1 MFYDIIYIGGKMLD
15 NLNKEQIEAVMYKD
29 GPLLVMA
36 GAGSG
41 KTKVLTTR
49 IAYLIENG
57 VDPFNILAITFT
69 NKAAREMQD
78 RIFSLIQDKAKF
90 MQISTFHSF
99 GLTIIKRYYEF
110 VGLSK
115 NFTIVDNDDTM
126 SLVKKLVK
134 DAGYD
139 IKTYNPKTIRNK
151 ISSAKN
157 ELLTPDELAHFSS
170 CEFDDVVVEIYRL
183 YQKKLLSNNSVDF
196 DDLLVLPIKIFK
208 ENKEILKI
216 YQEQYKYILIDEYQ
230 DTNHVQYVLTKM
242 LSAKYKNIC
251 VVGDQDQ
258 SIYGFRGSNYR
269 NILNFEKDY
278 PNAKVIMLEQ
288 NYRSTKNIL
297 NAANDIISHNKK
309 RKEKNLWTDNIDGD
323 KIVNKRC
330 TDEKDEAYYVV
341 NKISELVS
349 TGVNHDDIA
358 ILYRTNAQSRNI
370 EEAMLG
376 ANIPY
381 KIVGSFYFYNRREI
395 KDLISYLRLIYNTSD
410 NLSLTRIINVPK
422 RKIGLKTIEKIT
434 EKAMIENTSL
444 FDTIDSG
451 KELKFKELIQELI
464 IASENLS
471 LTELVDEILDKT
483 GIRKELE
490 KEGTIESIARLENLD
505 EFKSITKGFEH
516 RYGIVS
522 LEDFLNEIS
531 LVADV
536 EEVKDNKDVVTM
548 MTVHAAKGLEFDYVF
563 IVGLEEGI
571 FPHNR
576 SFFDDD
582 EMEEER
588 RLCYVAVTRARKKL
602 FLLSANMRML
612 YGMEQ
617 QNPKSRFLSEINED
631 YLENVV
637 VKKQPFKNTK
647 NINQYEEYKL
657 SEKIMHKDFGE
668 GVIVGIDKSILTIAF
683 PFPAGIKKIMK
694 GHSSIAKIS

>member
-1 MFYDIIYIGGKMLD
+1 MLE
-15 NLNKEQIEAVMYKD
+15 NLNQQQKAAVTYKD

-57 VDPFNILAITFT
+57 VEPFNILAITFT
-69 NKAAREMQD
+69 NKAAREMKE
-78 RIFSLIQDKAKF
+78 RIVELIQDKAKY

-99 GLTIIKRYYEF
+99 GLTIIKQYYEY
-110 VGLSK
+110 VGLRK
-115 NFTIVDNDDTM
+115 NFTIVDSDDTT
-126 SLVKKLVK
+126 SLIKRLIK
-134 DAGYD
+134 DSGYD
-139 IKTYNPKTIRNK
+139 SKIYNPKTIKNK

-157 ELLTPDELAHFSS
+157 ELLNPDDLANFSA
-170 CEFDDVVVEIYRL
+170 CEFDDVVVQIYRK
-183 YQKKLLSNNSVDF
+183 YQKRLLLNNSVDF
-196 DDLLVLPIKIFK
+196 DDLLVLPIKIFEK
-208 ENKEILKI
+208 NKEILRL

-258 SIYGFRGSNYR
+258 SIYGFRGSNYH

-278 PNAKVIMLEQ
+278 KDAKVIMLEQ

-297 NAANDIISHNKK
+297 SAANDIISHNKK
-309 RKEKNLWTDNIDGD
+309 RKEKKLWTENVDGD

-330 TDEKDEAYYVV
+330 NDEKDEAYYVV
-341 NKISELVS
+341 NKISELIS
-349 TGVNHDDIA
+349 SGVKHDEIA

-370 EEAMLG
+370 EEVLLG

-434 EKAMIENTSL
+434 QKALITNTSL
-444 FDTIDSG
+444 FDAIESG
-451 KELKFKELIQELI
+451 KELEFKRLIEYLI
-464 IASENLS
+464 VASEKLS

-483 GIRKELE
+483 GIRSNLE
-490 KEGTIESIARLENLD
+490 KEDTIESIARLENLE
-505 EFKSITKGFEH
+505 EFKSITKGFEQ
-516 RYGIVS
+516 RFGIVS
-522 LEDFLNEIS
+522 LEEFLNEIS

-536 EEVKDNKDVVTM
+536 EEAKDNKDVITM

-612 YGMEQ
+612 YGIDQ
-617 QNPKSRFLSEINED
+617 QNPKSRFLSEISDD

-637 VKKQPFKNTK
+637 VKKQLFKNQK
-647 NINQYEEYKL
+647 NFNQYEEYEL
-657 SEKIMHKDFGE
+657 SEKVMHKDFGE

-683 PFPAGIKKIMK
+683 PFPHGIKKIMK
-694 GHSSIAKIS
+694 GHNSITKIN